1 MVNCSVGL
9 LSVEE
14 KIEKEMDC
22 GNDAIMDAK
31 SWNNRPI
38 EQELEDRIAEL
49 EDELRIALD
58 SD

>member
-14 KIEKEMDC
+14 KIEKGMDC
-22 GNDAIMDAK
+22 RNDAIMDVK